1 MKFTDLEGAIQHLVT
16 RYFNADDLESQ
27 NVWPEYKQSRQLED
41 RDLWLQA
48 HIATEIARSII
59 SDQAE
64 PCFGLPEEYK
74 EDLCRLERFLNEMD
88 GKCRCTNKHCCLG
101 DADRFCSSVDPD
113 ELLKWR
119 QHSLRISELA
129 MTNLKATGMERRVS
143 AAYALRG
150 ELERVVCSCLD
161 AKVTGKAMEAVD
173 DLLDKATDIALALRS
188 CSAAYCWQQL
198 VVPTKVDGQ
207 ATEQIRGFGTGSSDN
222 GGGPVEILFGPV
234 YKQVDGQDVLL
245 REGKVLWE

>member
-1 MKFTDLEGAIQHLVT
+1 MFADLEGAIQHLVT
-16 RYFNADDLESQ
+16 KYFNADDLGSQ
-27 NVWPEYKQSRQLED
+27 KVWPEYRRLRQLED

-48 HIATEIARSII
+48 HVATEIARSII

-64 PCFGLPEEYK
+64 PCFGLPKGYEEG
-74 EDLCRLERFLNEMD
+74 LCRIERFLDEMD
-88 GKCRCTNKHCCLG
+88 GKCRCTSRHCLPG
-101 DADRFCSSVDPD
+101 DADGFYDPVDPD

-119 QHSLRISELA
+119 QHSLRVSELA
-129 MTNLKATGMERRVS
+129 MKHFKANGTKRRVS
-143 AAYALRG
+143 AACALRE
-150 ELERVVCSCLD
+150 ELERVACSCLD
-161 AKVTGKAMEAVD
+161 TNVTGKAMEAVD

-198 VVPTKVDGQ
+198 VVPTKVGGQ
-207 ATEQIRGFGTGSSDN
+207 ATERIRGFGTGLSDN